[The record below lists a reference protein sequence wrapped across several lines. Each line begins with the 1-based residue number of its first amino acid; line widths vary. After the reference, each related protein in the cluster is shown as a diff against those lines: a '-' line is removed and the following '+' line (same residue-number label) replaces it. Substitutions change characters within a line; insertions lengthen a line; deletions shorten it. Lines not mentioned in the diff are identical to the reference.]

1 MLIFEC
7 IVVHSDTTQHTAV
20 LTIFRLYFQTTTIA
34 QLLVEER
41 GVATKSF
48 TVLTTDTTDQTKHYQ
63 ITRHNNFDT

>member
-7 IVVHSDTTQHTAV
+7 IVVHSDTTQHRAV
-20 LTIFRLYFQTTTIA
+20 FRLYFQTTTIA
-34 QLLVEER
+34 QMLLEER

-48 TVLTTDTTDQTKHYQ
+48 TVLTTDTTDQTKHYH